1 MEHLYK
7 SIEIKNYLI
16 CFFPLPDLAIELI
29 IKDLK
34 LAIDLNGYTNEML
47 KIYILNYFS
56 QFHNYILNYY
66 KVNKL
71 NVYLRKKYGK
81 YRSSLGLLKK
91 FHLIH
96 LIQHFNIN
104 IPLKPYVIDVIKQF
118 QNNINITS
126 NNNIIT
132 IKVDDKVIELKPNM
146 LIELNVMVEDNLYL
160 YYKEI
165 RENKIYNY
173 VLVSKRPY
181 SIKVI
186 CNFTSGPNIT
196 KIALLCYYTILI
208 SNTIYSSLD
217 ELYIEMRKILL
228 LLYDRCHTLKSNDI
242 NRGITISQNELQN
255 IRSSL
260 LD

>member
-34 LAIDLNGYTNEML
+34 LAIDLNGYTNEIL
-47 KIYILNYFS
+47 KKYILN
-56 QFHNYILNYY
+56 NLKKRDELNLYI
-66 KVNKL
+66 
-71 NVYLRKKYGK
+71 RKKYGK

-104 IPLKPYVIDVIKQF
+104 IPLKRYAINVIKQF
-118 QNNINITS
+118 ENNINITS
-126 NNNIIT
+126 KNNIIT
-132 IKVDDKVIELKPNM
+132 IKIDDKVIELKPNT
-146 LIELNVMVEDNLYL
+146 LIELNVMVKDNLYL

-165 RENKIYNY
+165 RENNIYNY

-186 CNFTSGPNIT
+186 CNFRSGPNIK
-196 KIALLCYYTILI
+196 KIALLCYYSILI
-208 SNTIYSSLD
+208 NNTIYNSLD
-217 ELYIEMRKILL
+217 ELYIEMRKILFL
-228 LLYDRCHTLKSNDI
+228 MYNNCHDLRPTDI
-242 NRGITISQNELQN
+242 NTGIIISQNELEN
-255 IRSSL
+255 IRSNL
-260 LD
+260 L

>member
-29 IKDLK
+29 IKNLK

-47 KIYILNYFS
+47 KIYILN
-56 QFHNYILNYY
+56 NLKKRDELNLYI
-66 KVNKL
+66 
-71 NVYLRKKYGK
+71 RKKYGK
-81 YRSSLGLLKK
+81 YRSSLSLLKK

-104 IPLKPYVIDVIKQF
+104 IPLKPYVIDVIKEF
-118 QNNINITS
+118 QNNIDITS
-126 NNNIIT
+126 KNNIIT
-132 IKVDDKVIELKPNM
+132 IKIDDKVIELKPNT

-165 RENKIYNY
+165 RKNKIYNY
-173 VLVSKRPY
+173 VLVSKRPCF
-181 SIKVI
+181 IKVI
-186 CNFTSGPNIT
+186 CNFRSGPDIR

-217 ELYIEMRKILL
+217 ELYIEMRKILFL
-228 LLYDRCHTLKSNDI
+228 MYNKCVDLRLNDI
-242 NRGITISQNELQN
+242 NTGITISQNELDN
-255 IRSSL
+255 IRSNL
-260 LD
+260 L